1 MVGGRIML
9 KRRRE
14 KLTLVFDLCIFGA
27 ITLQLLVFILVRC
40 LPVSSESMYRI
51 YTAARICSVILVLAG
66 SFYQLKYHFS
76 TKGRYLNAEGNYEV
90 CPYCGANV
98 QGEERNCRI
107 CGKNMY
113 EKNI

>member
-1 MVGGRIML
+1 ML
-9 KRRRE
+9 KYRRE

-27 ITLQLLVFILVRC
+27 ITLQLLAFILARC
-40 LPVSSESMYRI
+40 LPVSSESMYGI

-98 QGEERNCRI
+98 PAVSAERI
-107 CGKNMY
+107 CM
-113 EKNI
+113 EKASDTNQKDRRGCP

>member
-1 MVGGRIML
+1 ML
-9 KRRRE
+9 RRRRE
-14 KLTLVFDLCIFGA
+14 KLTLIFDLCIFGA

-76 TKGRYLNAEGNYEV
+76 TKGCYLNAEGNYEV

-113 EKNI
+113 EKSI

>member
-1 MVGGRIML
+1 ML
-9 KRRRE
+9 KYRRE

-27 ITLQLLVFILVRC
+27 ITLQLLAFILARC
-40 LPVSSESMYRI
+40 LPVSSESMYGI
-51 YTAARICSVILVLAG
+51 YTVARICSVILVLAG

-98 QGEERNCRI
+98 QGKEQTCRI

-113 EKNI
+113 GKSI